1 MNRAPGRL
9 RFDHDHV
16 VTNEERREQG
26 REARSVLPR
35 SAHGHYESDARRDP
49 LGVLDRQHATRLP
62 DLVPLRI
69 ARMLQDPFAFY
80 RGTAAIQAADLAG
93 EATTG
98 AGVVLCGDAHIGNF
112 GLFASPER
120 AMVFDLNDFD
130 EAAFGPW
137 EWDVKR
143 LVTSVVIAARGRGAS
158 DEQVRQTA
166 SRAMEA
172 YRDSLHQSLDLDA
185 TDRFFQ
191 AAVAGRSG
199 RFGKKTRKLVQ
210 ARIKASEKRTSAR
223 VIARITETA
232 PDGSLH
238 LIESPPRLTHVS
250 PEIESEV
257 GGVLDSYRR
266 TVSSDISLLL
276 SQHTITDVARRVV
289 GVGSVGSRCFIV
301 VLTGPRGEPLI
312 LQVKEATES
321 VIHEFGGSP
330 KHPITGI
337 DADIMAANHGYRVTA
352 NQRILQAVSDPF
364 LGYVT
369 FQGFGFYVRQF
380 RDRNVSFE
388 ITDMEDEIFSD
399 YSVACAAI
407 LARAHSRSP
416 DAAFVSGYIG
426 KGTAF
431 TDAIVDWSFAYADQ
445 SLADFEALRAAVV
458 AGRYEAAPLA

>member
-9 RFDHDHV
+9 RFDHAHV
-16 VTNEERREQG
+16 VTNEERLEQG
-26 REARSVLPR
+26 RAARARLPR
-35 SAHGHYESDARRDP
+35 SAHGRYESDARRDP

-93 EATTG
+93 EPTTG

-143 LVTSVVIAARGRGAS
+143 LVTSVVIAARGRGAT
-158 DEQVRQTA
+158 DEQARLAA
-166 SRAMEA
+166 SRSADA
-172 YRDSLHQSLDLDA
+172 YRDSLNHSLRLDA
-185 TDRFFQ
+185 TDRFFR
-191 AAVAGRSG
+191 AAVVGGTSQ
-199 RFGKKTRKLVQ
+199 FGKKTQKLI
-210 ARIKASEKRTSAR
+210 RSTLKESKKRTSAR

-238 LIESPPRLTHVS
+238 LIESPPRLTHV
-250 PEIESEV
+250 PAEIESEV
-257 GGVLDSYRR
+257 NGVIERYRQ
-266 TVSSDISLLL
+266 TVTSDMSLLL

-321 VIHEFGGSP
+321 VVHEFGLSP
-330 KHPITGI
+330 KNPITGI
-337 DADIMAANHGYRVTA
+337 DADTMAANHGYRVTA

-369 FQGFGFYVRQF
+369 FAGFGFYVRQF

-388 ITDMEDEIFSD
+388 IADMEDETFGD
-399 YSVACAAI
+399 YAVACASI
-407 LARAHSRSP
+407 LGRAHSRSP
-416 DAAFVSGYIG
+416 ESAFVAGYIG
-426 KGTAF
+426 KGSAF